1 MQEALKTGTYDISRV
16 VYCHSSI
23 LIQTT
28 APLFTVPYTYDISR
42 VVVLPFVNLD
52 PNNRTT
58 IYSALHL

>member
-1 MQEALKTGTYDISRV
+1 MQEALKTG
-16 VYCHSSI
+16 
-23 LIQTT
+23 
-28 APLFTVPYTYDISR
+28 TYDISR